1 MAWFL
6 GCSISSFPRLYLG
19 PLIFN
24 LSFAL
29 LIGNSLAGNPVF
41 SAMVVKLCLLMLPW
55 EVYRFA
61 IYALH
66 VSSQDV
72 TEIIDRS
79 TVSVL
84 PFFGRQMPEASMS
97 CLVGPDVCLSKGV
110 DGV

>member
-29 LIGNSLAGNPVF
+29 FIGNSLAGNPVF

-72 TEIIDRS
+72 REIIDGKRRS
-79 TVSVL
+79 FLWTTNARSLNVL
-84 PFFGRQMPEASMS
+84 FHGTRCVPF
-97 CLVGPDVCLSKGV
+97 
-110 DGV
+110 